1 MKSRHAF
8 SALTLAILSVAA
20 MSASAQSSTP
30 YQEPGFFYGGVSAGE
45 ARAKVDEPGVAN
57 SLLGA
62 NGPASGFSSDEKD
75 TGYKL
80 FGGYQFN
87 RNIALE
93 GGYFDLGKTQLL
105 VQHRQRRVQQQHPPP
120 RPEPRPGRH
129 AADHRA
135 LLGAGPRGRCL
146 WAAPR
151 ATFTGAGAAAAGV
164 TTSKDSETD
173 VKVRSGRSV
182 RTEPLDVDAR

>member
-20 MSASAQSSTP
+20 MSASAQSSTQ

-62 NGPASGFSSDEKD
+62 NGPANSFSSDEKD

-87 RNIALE
+87 RNIAVE
-93 GGYFDLGKTQLL
+93 GGYYELGKSSFSSSTALTIIQP
-105 VQHRQRRVQQQHPPP
+105 RRRLSPFSL
-120 RPEPRPGRH
+120 
-129 AADHRA
+129 A
-135 LLGAGPRGRCL
+135 LTAL
-146 WAAPR
+146 
-151 ATFTGAGAAAAGV
+151 F
-164 TTSKDSETD
+164 
-173 VKVRSGRSV
+173 
-182 RTEPLDVDAR
+182 